1 MHFIRLSPTF
11 LLILFSLAF
20 LSCGGEEHLQESTEE
35 RQQDI
40 KVETARGVETIYSD
54 KGEVKVKVN
63 APLTLRHKLKQEP
76 YMEFP
81 EGLEVQF
88 FNNKLMPTSHLVADY
103 AIKYDNKQ
111 HVIIRDNIIVTTA
124 KKERLETDEL
134 IWDESKKR
142 VTSDKKVKII
152 TADHRIEGM
161 GFTANQEF
169 TEYEITEVTGTYRLS
184 QQELGIE
191 N

>member
-1 MHFIRLSPTF
+1 MSLIRC
-11 LLILFSLAF
+11 FSLLLLLFFALTS
-20 LSCGGEEHLQESTEE
+20 LSCGGEDHLQESSEE
-35 RQQDI
+35 RLQDL

-63 APLTLRHKLKQEP
+63 APLLLRYKNKLEP

-88 FNNKLMPTSHLVADY
+88 FNDKLMPTSHLVADY
-103 AIKYDNKQ
+103 AIKYDDKQ
-111 HVIIRDNIIVTTA
+111 HVIIRDNIVVVTA

-134 IWDESKKR
+134 IWDEAKNL

-152 TADHRIEGM
+152 TADHEIEGL

-169 TEYEITEVTGTYRLS
+169 TEYEITEVTGTYRLA
-184 QQELGIE
+184 QKGLE
-191 N
+191 